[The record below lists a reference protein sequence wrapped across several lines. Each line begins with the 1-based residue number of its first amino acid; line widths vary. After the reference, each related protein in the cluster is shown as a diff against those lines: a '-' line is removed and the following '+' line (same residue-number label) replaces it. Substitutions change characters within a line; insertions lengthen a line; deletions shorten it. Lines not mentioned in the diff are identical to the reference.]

1 MFCASTVRFFY
12 LGQTSSVWTRTAFFG
27 LSLPATLVSIRGR
40 RFLRRRKTYSYAKW
54 ETCLGGLG
62 QDPARCCVTDA
73 HLDSHDCIVPGGRL
87 YLNTGKM
94 SKAICGPPVN
104 GRLVSRE
111 KSPQGEGCRN
121 SCDGSSTRRMYT
133 GGGVTQEGC
142 AVSHGNCLV
151 EIASSLLS
159 CRHRYLLTPTH
170 TLMLMQMRPVPMKNW
185 WICRFIPSTPGMCVR
200 EHARDTTRTLY
211 PTLRLDRWESNLSDE
226 GVSYDNL
233 TFFLFFFFMWAHSQ
247 RRHRFTEWF
256 QKTDHD
262 SKPLHPSEQI
272 VGNDSQWGLIFS
284 SQPTSSSCYSRFLF
298 FPLPQGVW

>member
-1 MFCASTVRFFY
+1 M
-12 LGQTSSVWTRTAFFG
+12 
-27 LSLPATLVSIRGR
+27 
-40 RFLRRRKTYSYAKW
+40 
-54 ETCLGGLG
+54 
-62 QDPARCCVTDA
+62 TDA

-170 TLMLMQMRPVPMKNW
+170 TLMLMQMRPVPMKN
-185 WICRFIPSTPGMCVR
+185 
-200 EHARDTTRTLY
+200 
-211 PTLRLDRWESNLSDE
+211 
-226 GVSYDNL
+226 
-233 TFFLFFFFMWAHSQ
+233 
-247 RRHRFTEWF
+247 
-256 QKTDHD
+256 
-262 SKPLHPSEQI
+262 
-272 VGNDSQWGLIFS
+272 
-284 SQPTSSSCYSRFLF
+284 
-298 FPLPQGVW
+298 